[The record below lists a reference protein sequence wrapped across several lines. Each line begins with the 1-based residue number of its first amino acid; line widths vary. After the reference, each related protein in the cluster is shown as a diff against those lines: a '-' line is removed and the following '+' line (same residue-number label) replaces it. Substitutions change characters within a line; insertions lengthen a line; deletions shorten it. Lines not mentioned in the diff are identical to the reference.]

1 MGIPKYI
8 INCKD
13 SGGGGGAADLSVSI
27 THSELK
33 ALREGGNLAPGTWYR
48 ITDYQTTIPHNF
60 TADVHSAGHLFDVIV
75 RADDDSHLNENAYA
89 AHHEG
94 DEHFAGCKLEAW
106 ELKYCI
112 DNDTDR
118 FQLAHAGGKGVI
130 YWMKDEFGNE
140 CPYDFKNIMFS
151 RTMTDGEYDPQG
163 NADYAY
169 TFNIFMSGIAAD
181 ATVAQAAIN
190 QIQCFGNKIK
200 ESYINNK
207 MAIKDNVFLL
217 GAFDNSDIF
226 ACEYNSIGFGSKGN
240 TLSTGSC
247 NQLGDGCCDCLLEE
261 ACGENRIE
269 AGCVRITLSEDN
281 KANTFGFGCEDILIE
296 KNCIGNQFGTYCSN
310 IQLLKGSSSYN
321 HFGNFCTDIEVVSS
335 CSGMTVFDY
344 AQHAQGFGKTTEN
357 IEGCQVMGGDYN
369 GSIINFKAGSPCQVA
384 GIDER
389 GNLVVFNPADL
400 PNQ

>member
-33 ALREGGNLAPGTWYR
+33 ALRDGGNLAPGTWYR
-48 ITDYQTTIPHNF
+48 ITDYQTTIPPNF

-75 RADDDSHLNENAYA
+75 RADDDRHLNENAYA
-89 AHHEG
+89 AHHGG
-94 DEHFAGCKLEAW
+94 DAYFAGCKLEAW

-118 FQLAHAGGKGVI
+118 FQLAYAGGKGVI

-151 RTMTDGEYDPQG
+151 RPMTGGEYDPEG
-163 NADYAY
+163 EDAYAY

-200 ESYINNK
+200 ESYINSK

-226 ACEYNSIGFGSKGN
+226 ACKHNSIGFNGGGN
-240 TLSTGSC
+240 TLSTGSG
-247 NQLGDGCCDCLLEE
+247 NQLGDGCCVCLLGED
-261 ACGENRIE
+261 CGENRIE
-269 AGCVRITLSEDN
+269 ADCVRITLLEES
-281 KANTFGFGCEDILIE
+281 KGNTFGFGCEDILIE
-296 KNCIGNQFGTYCSN
+296 KNCMGNQFGAYCDN
-310 IQLLKGSSSYN
+310 IQLQKAGSSYN
-321 HFGNFCTDIEVVSS
+321 HFGNFCTDIEVSSS

-344 AQHAQGFGKTTEN
+344 AQDAYGFGGGNDN
-357 IEGCQVMGGDYN
+357 IEGCQVMGGNYR
-369 GSIINFKAGSPCQVA
+369 GGKITFRPGYPGQVA
-384 GIDER
+384 GIDGK
-389 GNLVVFNPADL
+389 GNLIVFNPADL
-400 PNQ
+400 PNK

>member
-33 ALREGGNLAPGTWYR
+33 ALRDGGNLAPGTWYR
-48 ITDYQTTIPHNF
+48 ITDYQTTIPPNF
-60 TADVHSAGHLFDVIV
+60 TADVRSAGHLFDVIV
-75 RADDDSHLNENAYA
+75 RADDNSHLNENAYA

-118 FQLAHAGGKGVI
+118 FQLAYAGGKGVI

-151 RTMTDGEYDPQG
+151 RTMTNGEYDPQG
-163 NADYAY
+163 QAAYAY

-200 ESYINNK
+200 ESYIHNN

-217 GAFDNSDIF
+217 GEFDNSAIF
-226 ACEYNSIGFGSKGN
+226 ACMHNSIGFGGQGN
-240 TLSTGSC
+240 TLSTGSG
-247 NQLGDGCCDCLLEE
+247 NQLGDGCRDCLLGEE
-261 ACGENRIE
+261 CGENRLE
-269 AGCVRITLSEDN
+269 AGCESVTIAAGNEGNTLG
-281 KANTFGFGCEDILIE
+281 AGCEHIT
-296 KNCIGNQFGTYCSN
+296 IGQYCHGNRFGASCRSIN
-310 IQLLKGSSSYN
+310 LEESSQYN
-321 HFGNFCTDIEVVSS
+321 HFGNRCKEIHVSGY
-335 CSGMTVFDY
+335 CICMTVFDG
-344 AQHAQGFGKTTEN
+344 AMGFETD
-357 IEGCQVMGGDYN
+357 EGSSQQSITRCQVMGGDYKE
-369 GSIINFKAGSPCQVA
+369 SRIQFRAGVPCQVA
-384 GIDER
+384 GIDGK
-389 GNLVVFNPADL
+389 GNTVVFNPADL
-400 PNQ
+400 ANT